1 LKRYRFW
8 ERSTI
13 SGDEKPFWSIP
24 SSELFEQLQ
33 TTREGLTND
42 EVQRRLSSCGY
53 NLLKEKKKADAITLL
68 LNQFKSPL
76 VIILLVAAILS
87 IFLQDPA
94 SATIILAIVFVSGIL
109 GFWQERGAT
118 DAVKKLLSI
127 VQVNTTALRNGEPSQ
142 IPLEQIVPGDVVILN
157 AGNMVPGDCTLI
169 EVRDLFVDE
178 ATLTGETYPAEKSV
192 GVLAPDA
199 PLSARSNTLFMG
211 THVVSG
217 TGKALV
223 VTTGKKT
230 EFGRISES
238 LTLKPPETDFE
249 RGIRRFGYLLMEITL
264 IMVIAI
270 FAVNAYFGRPILVS
284 FLFSVA
290 LAVGLTPQLLPAIV
304 TVNLAHGAK
313 EMATRKV
320 IVKRLVSIENFGSM
334 NLLCSDKTGTLTEGQ
349 VQVHSTID
357 IEGNASEK
365 VLLYACLNANF
376 ESGFANP
383 IDEAIRAKSTFDL
396 TPYKK
401 VDEVPYDFVRKRLS
415 ILASKDNVYI
425 MTTKGAVP
433 NVLDAC
439 AQAETSNGVV
449 QIADVREKIQQ
460 RFEDL
465 SRQGFRLLGVAYK
478 NVLADR
484 ISKDQETQMTFL
496 GFLLLFDPPK
506 PMINKVLQ
514 DLQNLGISLKII
526 TGDNRFV
533 AASLSTQVG
542 LTSSRVLTGPEL
554 QQMSDE
560 ALLQQ
565 VKDTDVFAEVDPNH
579 KERIILAFKK
589 VGYVVGFM
597 GDGINDASALHAADV
612 GISVNTAVDVA
623 KEAAD
628 IVLLEKDLGV
638 LVEGVQDGRKTFA
651 NTLKYVFMAVSANF
665 GNMFSMAGA
674 SLFLSFLPLL
684 PTQVLLTNLMTDFPE
699 MAIPTDS
706 VDSVMV
712 QKPRRWNVQFIRDF
726 MMTFGLLSSVFD
738 YATFGVLL
746 FILHATV
753 DQFRTGWFIE
763 SVVSAT
769 LIVLIIRTQQPFFR
783 SKPSKYLLFATV
795 SVVIAT
801 VLLPFTALGKLFGFV
816 PVSLTF
822 LLFTAIIVGLYLL
835 GAELT
840 KRLFYK
846 RERY

>member
-1 LKRYRFW
+1 
-8 ERSTI
+8 
-13 SGDEKPFWSIP
+13 
-24 SSELFEQLQ
+24 
-33 TTREGLTND
+33 
-42 EVQRRLSSCGY
+42 
-53 NLLKEKKKADAITLL
+53 
-68 LNQFKSPL
+68 
-76 VIILLVAAILS
+76 
-87 IFLQDPA
+87 
-94 SATIILAIVFVSGIL
+94 
-109 GFWQERGAT
+109 
-118 DAVKKLLSI
+118 
-127 VQVNTTALRNGEPSQ
+127 
-142 IPLEQIVPGDVVILN
+142 
-157 AGNMVPGDCTLI
+157 
-169 EVRDLFVDE
+169 
-178 ATLTGETYPAEKSV
+178 
-192 GVLAPDA
+192 
-199 PLSARSNTLFMG
+199 MG

-801 VLLPFTALGKLFGFV
+801 VLLPFTALGRLFGFV

-822 LLFTAIIVGLYLL
+822 LLFTAIIVGLYVL

>member
-24 SSELFEQLQ
+24 SPELFEQLQ
-33 TTREGLTND
+33 TTPEGLTND
-42 EVQRRLSSCGY
+42 EVQRRLSSYGY

-76 VIILLVAAILS
+76 VIILLIAAILS

-142 IPLEQIVPGDVVILN
+142 IPIEQIVPGDVVILN

-169 EVRDLFVDE
+169 EVRDLFLDE

-192 GVLAPDA
+192 GVLAPNA

-415 ILASKDNVYI
+415 ILVSKDNVYI

-484 ISKDQETQMTFL
+484 IGKDQETQMTFL

-554 QQMSDE
+554 HLMSDE

-565 VKDTDVFAEVDPNH
+565 VKDTDVFSEVDPNH

-712 QKPRRWNVQFIRDF
+712 QKPRRWNVKFIRDF

-769 LIVLIIRTQQPFFR
+769 LIVLIIRTQQSFFR

-795 SVVIAT
+795 SVIIAT

-822 LLFTAIIVGLYLL
+822 LLLAAIIVGLYVLS
-835 GAELT
+835 AELA
-840 KRLFYK
+840 KRFFYK
-846 RERY
+846 REGY

>member
-1 LKRYRFW
+1 
-8 ERSTI
+8 
-13 SGDEKPFWSIP
+13 
-24 SSELFEQLQ
+24 
-33 TTREGLTND
+33 
-42 EVQRRLSSCGY
+42 
-53 NLLKEKKKADAITLL
+53 
-68 LNQFKSPL
+68 
-76 VIILLVAAILS
+76 
-87 IFLQDPA
+87 
-94 SATIILAIVFVSGIL
+94 
-109 GFWQERGAT
+109 
-118 DAVKKLLSI
+118 
-127 VQVNTTALRNGEPSQ
+127 
-142 IPLEQIVPGDVVILN
+142 
-157 AGNMVPGDCTLI
+157 
-169 EVRDLFVDE
+169 
-178 ATLTGETYPAEKSV
+178 
-192 GVLAPDA
+192 
-199 PLSARSNTLFMG
+199 MG

-223 VTTGKKT
+223 ITTGKKT
-230 EFGRISES
+230 EFGKISES
-238 LTLKPPETDFE
+238 LALKPPETGFE
-249 RGIRRFGYLLMEITL
+249 RGVRQFGYLLMEITL
-264 IMVIAI
+264 IMAIVI
-270 FAVNAYFGRPILVS
+270 FAVNAYLGRPILVS

-313 EMATRKV
+313 EMAKQKV

-334 NLLCSDKTGTLTEGQ
+334 NLLCSDKTGTLTEGL
-349 VQVHSTID
+349 VQVNSTID

-383 IDEAIRAKSTFDL
+383 IDEAIRAKNTFDL
-396 TPYKK
+396 TSYKK

-415 ILASKDNVYI
+415 ILVSKNNVYI

-439 AQAETSNGVV
+439 AQAETPSGVV

-465 SRQGFRLLGVAYK
+465 SGQGFRLLGVAYK
-478 NVLADR
+478 DVLADR
-484 ISKDQETQMTFL
+484 IDKGQETQMTFL

-506 PMINKVLQ
+506 PKIKTVLQ
-514 DLQNLGISLKII
+514 NLQNLGIALKII

-554 QQMSDE
+554 QLMSDE
-560 ALLQQ
+560 ALLER
-565 VKDTDVFAEVDPNH
+565 VKDTDVFAEVDPSH

-589 VGYVVGFM
+589 AGYVVGYI
-597 GDGINDASALHAADV
+597 GDGINDASALHDADV

-638 LVEGVQDGRKTFA
+638 LVKGVQDGRKTFA
-651 NTLKYVFMAVSANF
+651 NTLKYVFMAASANF

-699 MAIPTDS
+699 MTIPTDS
-706 VDSVMV
+706 VDSDMV
-712 QKPRRWNVQFIRDF
+712 QKPRRWNVKFIRDF

-746 FILHATV
+746 FILHATP

-763 SVVSAT
+763 SVASAT
-769 LIVLIIRTQQPFFR
+769 LIVLVIRTQQSFFR
-783 SKPSKYLLFATV
+783 SKPSKYLMFATL

-801 VLLPFTALGKLFGFV
+801 VLLPFTALGMLFGFV
-816 PVSLTF
+816 PISLTF
-822 LLFTAIIVGLYLL
+822 LLFTAIIVGLYVL

-846 RERY
+846 REGF

>member
-1 LKRYRFW
+1 
-8 ERSTI
+8 
-13 SGDEKPFWSIP
+13 
-24 SSELFEQLQ
+24 
-33 TTREGLTND
+33 LTNN
-42 EVQRRLSSCGY
+42 EAQLRLSSYGY
-53 NLLKEKKKADAITLL
+53 NLLKEKKKTDAITLL
-68 LNQFKSPL
+68 LNQFRSPL
-76 VIILLVAAILS
+76 VLILLVAAILS
-87 IFLQDPA
+87 IFLQDPT
-94 SATIILAIVFVSGIL
+94 SAAIILAIVFVSGLL
-109 GFWQERGAT
+109 GFSQERGAS

-127 VQVNTTALRNGEPSQ
+127 VQINTTALRNGEPSQ
-142 IPLEQIVPGDVVILN
+142 IPLEQIVPGDVAILN
-157 AGNMVPGDCTLI
+157 AGNMVPGDCAII

-230 EFGRISES
+230 EFGKISES
-238 LTLKPPETDFE
+238 LALKPPETGFE
-249 RGIRRFGYLLMEITL
+249 HGVRQFGYLLMEITL
-264 IMVIAI
+264 IMAIVI
-270 FAVNAYFGRPILVS
+270 FAVNAYLGRPILSS
-284 FLFSVA
+284 FLFAVA

-313 EMATRKV
+313 EMAKQKV

-334 NLLCSDKTGTLTEGQ
+334 NLLCSDKTGTLTEGK
-349 VQVHSTID
+349 VEIHSTID
-357 IEGNASEK
+357 FEGNTSEK

-383 IDEAIRAKSTFDL
+383 IDEAIRAKSTFDF
-396 TPYKK
+396 TSYKK
-401 VDEVPYDFVRKRLS
+401 VDEIPYDFVRKRLS
-415 ILASKDNVYI
+415 ILVSKDNMHI
-425 MTTKGAVP
+425 MTTKGAVQ
-433 NVLDAC
+433 NILDAC
-439 AQAETSNGVV
+439 TQAETTKGLV
-449 QIADVREKIQQ
+449 QIADVREQVQQ

-465 SRQGFRLLGVAYK
+465 SGQGFRLLGVAYK
-478 NVLADR
+478 NVPTDR
-484 ISKDQETQMTFL
+484 IGKDQETQMTFL

-506 PMINKVLQ
+506 PMIKTVLQ
-514 DLQNLGISLKII
+514 DLQNLGIALKII

-533 AASLSTQVG
+533 AAYLSTQVG

-554 QQMSDE
+554 HIMSDE
-560 ALLQQ
+560 ALLER
-565 VKDTDVFAEVDPNH
+565 VKVTDVFAEVDPNH

-589 VGYVVGFM
+589 AGYIVGFI

-638 LVEGVQDGRKTFA
+638 LVQGVQDGRKTFA
-651 NTLKYVFMAVSANF
+651 NTLKYVFMAASANF

-706 VDSVMV
+706 VDSGMV
-712 QKPRRWNVQFIRDF
+712 QKPRRWNIKFIRDF
-726 MMTFGLLSSVFD
+726 MMIFGLLSSVFD

-746 FILHATV
+746 FILHATA

-763 SVVSAT
+763 SVASAT
-769 LIVLIIRTQQPFFR
+769 LIVLVIRTQQSFFR
-783 SKPSKYLLFATV
+783 SKPSKYLMFATLC
-795 SVVIAT
+795 VVVAT
-801 VLLPFTALGKLFGFV
+801 GLLPFTALGMLFGFV

-822 LLFTAIIVGLYLL
+822 LVFTAIIVGLYIL

-846 RERY
+846 HEGF

>member
-1 LKRYRFW
+1 
-8 ERSTI
+8 
-13 SGDEKPFWSIP
+13 
-24 SSELFEQLQ
+24 
-33 TTREGLTND
+33 LTND
-42 EVQRRLSSCGY
+42 EAQRRLSSYGY

-68 LNQFKSPL
+68 LNQFRSPL
-76 VIILLVAAILS
+76 VLILLAAAILS
-87 IFLQDPA
+87 IFLQDPT
-94 SATIILAIVFVSGIL
+94 SAAIILVIVFVSGIL
-109 GFWQERGAT
+109 GFWQERGAS
-118 DAVKKLLSI
+118 DAVEKLLSI
-127 VQVNTTALRNGEPSQ
+127 VQINSTALRNGETCQ
-142 IPLEQIVPGDVVILN
+142 IPIEQIVPGDVVILN
-157 AGNMVPGDCTLI
+157 AGNMVPGDCALI

-192 GVLAPDA
+192 AILTPET

-223 VTTGKKT
+223 ITTGKKT
-230 EFGRISES
+230 EFGKISES
-238 LTLKPPETDFE
+238 LRLKPPETGFE
-249 RGIRRFGYLLMEITL
+249 HGVRQFGYLLMEITL
-264 IMVIAI
+264 IMTITI
-270 FAVNAYFGRPILVS
+270 FAINAYFGRPILSS
-284 FLFSVA
+284 FLFSIA

-313 EMATRKV
+313 EMAKQKV

-415 ILASKDNVYI
+415 ILVSKDNAYI

-433 NVLDAC
+433 NVLDVC
-439 AQAETSNGVV
+439 SQAETPNGAV
-449 QIADVREKIQQ
+449 QIADVRGQIQR

-465 SRQGFRLLGVAYK
+465 SGQGFRLLGVAYK
-478 NVLADR
+478 NISADR
-484 ISKDQETQMTFL
+484 IGKDQETQMTFL

-506 PMINKVLQ
+506 PIIKTVLQNLQ
-514 DLQNLGISLKII
+514 DLGIGLKVI

-542 LTSSRVLTGPEL
+542 LTSSRVLAGPEIRL
-554 QQMSDE
+554 MSDE
-560 ALLQQ
+560 ALLQR

-589 VGYVVGFM
+589 AGYVVGFL

-612 GISVNTAVDVA
+612 GISVNTGVDVA

-628 IVLLEKDLGV
+628 IVLLEKDLRV
-638 LVEGVQDGRKTFA
+638 LVQGVQDGRKTFA
-651 NTLKYVFMAVSANF
+651 NTLKYVFMAASANF

-674 SLFLSFLPLL
+674 SLLLSFLPLL

-699 MAIPTDS
+699 MTIPTDS
-706 VDSVMV
+706 VDSGMV
-712 QKPRRWNVQFIRDF
+712 QKPRRWNIRFIRDF
-726 MMTFGLLSSVFD
+726 MMTFGLLSSIFD

-746 FILHATV
+746 FILHATA

-763 SVVSAT
+763 SVASAS
-769 LIVLIIRTQQPFFR
+769 LIVLVIRTQQSFFR
-783 SKPSKYLLFATV
+783 SKPSKYLLVATL

-801 VLLPFTALGKLFGFV
+801 LLLPFTDLGKLFGFV
-816 PVSLTF
+816 GISPTFILLT
-822 LLFTAIIVGLYLL
+822 AVIVGLYVL
-835 GAELT
+835 GAELA
-840 KRLFYK
+840 KRFFYK
-846 RERY
+846 REGF

>member
-1 LKRYRFW
+1 M
-8 ERSTI
+8 SAV
-13 SGDEKPFWSIP
+13 EKPFWSIP
-24 SSELFEQLQ
+24 SSELFEQLK
-33 TTREGLTND
+33 TTPEGLTND
-42 EVQRRLSSCGY
+42 EVQRRLSSYGY
-53 NLLKEKKKADAITLL
+53 NRLQEKKKTDALTLL
-68 LNQFKSPL
+68 LNQFRSPL
-76 VIILLVAAILS
+76 VLILLAAAILS
-87 IFLQDPA
+87 IFLQDPT
-94 SATIILAIVFVSGIL
+94 SATIILIIVFVSGIL

-127 VQVNTTALRNGEPSQ
+127 VQINTTAVRNGEPSQ

-169 EVRDLFVDE
+169 EARDLFLDE
-178 ATLTGETYPAEKSV
+178 ATLTGETYPSEKSV

-230 EFGRISES
+230 EFGKISES
-238 LTLKPPETDFE
+238 LTLKPPETGFE
-249 RGIRRFGYLLMEITL
+249 QGVRRFGYLLMEITL

-270 FAVNAYFGRPILVS
+270 FAVNAYFGRPILAS

-304 TVNLAHGAK
+304 SVNLAHGAK
-313 EMATRKV
+313 EMAKQKV

-334 NLLCSDKTGTLTEGQ
+334 NLLCSDKTGTLTEGKAE
-349 VQVHSTID
+349 VHSTID

-376 ESGFANP
+376 ETGFANP
-383 IDEAIRAKSTFDL
+383 IDDAIRAKSTFDPP
-396 TPYKK
+396 PYKK

-415 ILASKDNVYI
+415 ILVSKDNLYI
-425 MTTKGAVP
+425 MTTKGAVA

-439 AQAETSNGVV
+439 TQAETANGVV

-465 SRQGFRLLGVAYK
+465 SRQGFRMLGVAYK
-478 NVLADR
+478 NIPVDH
-484 ISKDQETQMTFL
+484 INKDQETQMTFL
-496 GFLLLFDPPK
+496 GFVLLFDPPK
-506 PMINKVLQ
+506 AMIKNV
-514 DLQNLGISLKII
+514 LQNLQTLGVSLKII

-533 AASLSTQVG
+533 ATSLSIQVG
-542 LTSSRVLTGPEL
+542 LPGLRVLTGPEL
-554 QQMSDE
+554 HEMSDE
-560 ALLQQ
+560 ALLKQ
-565 VKDTDVFAEVDPNH
+565 VNDTDVFAEVDPNH

-589 VGYVVGFM
+589 TGHVVGFI

-638 LVEGVQDGRKTFA
+638 LVQGVQDGRKTFA

-699 MAIPTDS
+699 MTIPTDS
-706 VDSVMV
+706 VDSDMV
-712 QKPRRWNVQFIRDF
+712 QKPRRWDVKFIRDF
-726 MMTFGLLSSVFD
+726 MIYFGLLSSVFD
-738 YATFGVLL
+738 YMTFGVLL
-746 FILHATV
+746 FILQATPV
-753 DQFRTGWFIE
+753 QFRTGWFIE
-763 SVVSAT
+763 SVASAA
-769 LIVLIIRTQQPFFR
+769 LIVLVIRTRQPFFK
-783 SKPSKYLLFATV
+783 SKPSKYLMFTTF
-795 SVVIAT
+795 SIVIAS
-801 VLLPFTALGKLFGFV
+801 VLLPFTTLGTLFGFV
-816 PVSLTF
+816 PVSLIF
-822 LLFTAIIVGLYLL
+822 LLFTAIIVGLYVLS
-835 GAELT
+835 AELT
-840 KRLFYK
+840 KQLFYK
-846 RERY
+846 RERF

>member
-1 LKRYRFW
+1 MIRIL

-13 SGDEKPFWSIP
+13 SSDEEPFWSIP
-24 SSELFEQLQ
+24 SSKLFVQLK
-33 TTREGLTND
+33 TTPEGLTND
-42 EVQRRLSSCGY
+42 EVQRRLASYGY
-53 NLLKEKKKADAITLL
+53 NLLKEKKKTDAITLL
-68 LNQFKSPL
+68 LNQFRSPL
-76 VIILLVAAILS
+76 VLILLAAAILS
-87 IFLQDPA
+87 TFLQDPT
-94 SATIILAIVFVSGIL
+94 SAAIILVIVFVSGIL
-109 GFWQERGAT
+109 GFWQERGAS

-127 VQVNTTALRNGEPSQ
+127 VQINTTALRNGKASQ
-142 IPLEQIVPGDVVILN
+142 IPLEEIVPGDVVILN
-157 AGNMVPGDCTLI
+157 AGNMVPGDCALI
-169 EVRDLFVDE
+169 EVKDLFADE
-178 ATLTGETYPAEKSV
+178 ATLTGETYPAEKSI
-192 GVLAPDA
+192 GVLTHDT

-223 VTTGKKT
+223 VTTGKNT
-230 EFGRISES
+230 EFGKISES
-238 LTLKPPETDFE
+238 LALRQPETGFE
-249 RGIRRFGYLLMEITL
+249 HGVRQFGYLLMEITL
-264 IMVIAI
+264 IMTIMI
-270 FAVNAYFGRPILVS
+270 FALNAYLGRPILSS

-313 EMATRKV
+313 EMAKQKV

-334 NLLCSDKTGTLTEGQ
+334 NLLCSDKTGTLTEGK
-349 VQVHSTID
+349 VEIHSAID
-357 IEGNASEK
+357 IEGNTSEK

-383 IDEAIRAKSTFDL
+383 IDEAIRAESMFDF
-396 TPYKK
+396 TSYKK
-401 VDEVPYDFVRKRLS
+401 IDEVPYDFVRKRLS
-415 ILASKDNVYI
+415 ILTSKDNMHT

-439 AQAETSNGVV
+439 TQAETPNMVV
-449 QIADVREKIQQ
+449 QIADVRDKIQQ

-465 SRQGFRLLGVAYK
+465 SGQGFRLLGVAYK
-478 NVLADR
+478 NISADR
-484 ISKDQETQMTFL
+484 IGKDQETQMIFL

-506 PMINKVLQ
+506 PMIKTV
-514 DLQNLGISLKII
+514 LQNLENLGIALKII

-542 LTSSRVLTGPEL
+542 LTSARVLTGPEL
-554 QQMSDE
+554 QLMSDE
-560 ALLQQ
+560 ALLQR
-565 VKDTDVFAEVDPNH
+565 VKDADVFAEVDPNH

-589 VGYVVGFM
+589 AGYIVGFM
-597 GDGINDASALHAADV
+597 GDGINDASALHTADV

-651 NTLKYVFMAVSANF
+651 NTLKYVFMAASANF

-674 SLFLSFLPLL
+674 SLLLSFLPLL

-706 VDSVMV
+706 VDSNMV
-712 QKPRRWNVQFIRDF
+712 QKPRRWNIKFIRDF
-726 MMTFGLLSSVFD
+726 MMIFGLLSSVFD

-746 FILHATV
+746 FILHATAN
-753 DQFRTGWFIE
+753 QFRTGWFIE
-763 SVVSAT
+763 SVISAT
-769 LIVLIIRTQQPFFR
+769 LIVLVIRTQQSFFR
-783 SKPSKYLLFATV
+783 SKPSKYLMLATLC
-795 SVVIAT
+795 VVIAT
-801 VLLPFTALGKLFGFV
+801 VLLPFTALGRLFGFV
-816 PVSLTF
+816 PISLTF
-822 LLFTAIIVGLYLL
+822 LVFTAIVIGLYVM

-846 RERY
+846 HEGL

>member
-1 LKRYRFW
+1 M
-8 ERSTI
+8 SV
-13 SGDEKPFWSIP
+13 DEQSFWSIP
-24 SSELFEQLQ
+24 SSELFEQLR
-33 TTREGLTND
+33 TTPEGLTND
-42 EVQRRLSSCGY
+42 EVQRRLSSYGY
-53 NLLKEKKKADAITLL
+53 NLLKEKKKTDTITLF

-76 VIILLVAAILS
+76 VLILLAAALLS
-87 IFLQDPA
+87 IFLQDPT
-94 SATIILAIVFVSGIL
+94 SAAIILVIVFVSGIL
-109 GFWQERGAT
+109 GFWQERGAS

-127 VQVNTTALRNGEPSQ
+127 VQINTTVLRNGKASQ
-142 IPLEQIVPGDVVILN
+142 IPLEQIVPGDVVLLS
-157 AGNMVPGDCTLI
+157 AGNMVPGDCSLI
-169 EVRDLFVDE
+169 EVKDLFADE
-178 ATLTGETYPAEKSV
+178 AALTGETFPAEKSV
-192 GVLAPDA
+192 GVLASDA

-230 EFGRISES
+230 EFGKISES
-238 LTLKPPETDFE
+238 LAFRQPETGFE
-249 RGIRRFGYLLMEITL
+249 HGVKQFGFLLMEITL
-264 IMVIAI
+264 IMAILI
-270 FAVNAYFGRPILVS
+270 FALNAYLGRPILSS
-284 FLFSVA
+284 FLFAVA

-313 EMATRKV
+313 EMAEQKV

-349 VQVHSTID
+349 VQVHSAID
-357 IEGNASEK
+357 VEGNASEK
-365 VLLYACLNANF
+365 VRLYACLNANF

-383 IDEAIRAKSTFDL
+383 IDEAIRAKSTFDF
-396 TPYKK
+396 TSYKK

-415 ILASKDNVYI
+415 ILVSKDNMYI
-425 MTTKGAVP
+425 MATKGAVS

-439 AQAETSNGVV
+439 AQVETSKGIV
-449 QIADVREKIQQ
+449 QIADVRDQIQH

-478 NVLADR
+478 N
-484 ISKDQETQMTFL
+484 ISSDHIGKDQETQMTFL

-506 PMINKVLQ
+506 PGIQTVLQ
-514 DLQNLGISLKII
+514 NLQNLGITLKII

-533 AASLSTQVG
+533 ADSLSTQVG
-542 LTSSRVLTGPEL
+542 LASLRILTGPEIHL
-554 QQMSDE
+554 MSDE
-560 ALLQQ
+560 ALDQR
-565 VKDTDVFAEVDPNH
+565 VKDTDVFAEVEPNH
-579 KERIILAFKK
+579 KQRIILAFKK
-589 VGYVVGFM
+589 AGYVVGFI

-651 NTLKYVFMAVSANF
+651 NTLKYVFMAASANF

-706 VDSVMV
+706 VDSNMV
-712 QKPRRWNVQFIRDF
+712 QKPRRWNIRFIRDF
-726 MMTFGLLSSVFD
+726 MIIFGILSSIFD
-738 YATFGVLL
+738 YMTFGVLL
-746 FILHATV
+746 LVLHAAP

-763 SVVSAT
+763 SVISAT
-769 LIVLIIRTQQPFFR
+769 LIVLVIRTQQSFFR
-783 SKPSKYLLFATV
+783 SKPSKYLLLATLA
-795 SVVIAT
+795 VVIAT
-801 VLLPFTALGKLFGFV
+801 LLLPFTTLGTLFGFV
-816 PVSLTF
+816 PISLTF
-822 LLFTAIIVGLYLL
+822 LLLTAIIVGLYVL
-835 GAELT
+835 GAELA
-840 KRLFYK
+840 KRFFYK
-846 RERY
+846 REGF

>member
-1 LKRYRFW
+1 MKRYRFW

-33 TTREGLTND
+33 TTPEGLTND
-42 EVQRRLSSCGY
+42 EVQRRLSSYGY

-76 VIILLVAAILS
+76 VIILLIAAILS

-142 IPLEQIVPGDVVILN
+142 IPIEQIVPGDVVILN

-169 EVRDLFVDE
+169 EVRDLFLDE

-383 IDEAIRAKSTFDL
+383 IDEAIRAKNTFDL

-415 ILASKDNVYI
+415 ILVSKDNVYI

-433 NVLDAC
+433 NVLDVC

-484 ISKDQETQMTFL
+484 IGKDQETQMTFL

-554 QQMSDE
+554 HLMSDE

-712 QKPRRWNVQFIRDF
+712 QKPRRWNVKFIRDF

-769 LIVLIIRTQQPFFR
+769 LIVLIIRTQQSFFR

-822 LLFTAIIVGLYLL
+822 LLLAAIIVGLYVLS
-835 GAELT
+835 AELA
-840 KRLFYK
+840 KRFFYK
-846 RERY
+846 REGY

>member
-1 LKRYRFW
+1 
-8 ERSTI
+8 
-13 SGDEKPFWSIP
+13 
-24 SSELFEQLQ
+24 
-33 TTREGLTND
+33 LTND
-42 EVQRRLSSCGY
+42 EVQRRLSSYGY
-53 NLLKEKKKADAITLL
+53 NLLKEKKKANSITLL
-68 LNQFKSPL
+68 LNQFRSPL
-76 VIILLVAAILS
+76 VLILLVAAILS
-87 IFLQDPA
+87 IFLQDRS
-94 SATIILAIVFVSGIL
+94 SAAIILAIVLVSGML
-109 GFWQERGAT
+109 GFWQERGAS

-127 VQVNTTALRNGEPSQ
+127 VQINTTALRNGQPGQ
-142 IPLEQIVPGDVVILN
+142 IPLEQIVPGDVVMLN
-157 AGNMVPGDCTLI
+157 AGNMVPADCALI
-169 EVRDLFVDE
+169 EVKDLFVDE

-192 GVLAPDA
+192 GVLTPDA

-230 EFGRISES
+230 EFGKISES
-238 LTLKPPETDFE
+238 LALKPPETGFE
-249 RGIRRFGYLLMEITL
+249 RGVRQFGYLLMEITL
-264 IMVIAI
+264 IMAIVI
-270 FAVNAYFGRPILVS
+270 FAVNAYLGRPILVS

-313 EMATRKV
+313 EMAKQKV

-334 NLLCSDKTGTLTEGQ
+334 NLLCSDKTGTLTEGK
-349 VQVHSTID
+349 VEMHSTID

-383 IDEAIRAKSTFDL
+383 IDEAIRAKSTFDF
-396 TPYKK
+396 TSYKK

-415 ILASKDNVYI
+415 VLVSKDNVHI

-439 AQAETSNGVV
+439 SQVETPNGLV
-449 QIADVREKIQQ
+449 QIAAVREQIQQ

-465 SRQGFRLLGVAYK
+465 SGQGFRLLGVACK
-478 NVLADR
+478 NVPSDR
-484 ISKDQETQMTFL
+484 IDKGQETQMTFL
-496 GFLLLFDPPK
+496 GFLLLSDPPK
-506 PMINKVLQ
+506 PMIKGVLQ
-514 DLQNLGISLKII
+514 NLQNLGIALKII

-533 AASLSTQVG
+533 AASLNTQIG

-554 QQMSDE
+554 HVMSDE
-560 ALLQQ
+560 ALLER

-589 VGYVVGFM
+589 AGYIVGFI

-638 LVEGVQDGRKTFA
+638 LVQGVQDGRKTFA
-651 NTLKYVFMAVSANF
+651 NTLKYVFMAASANF

-706 VDSVMV
+706 VDSDMV
-712 QKPRRWNVQFIRDF
+712 QKPRRWNVKFIRDF

-746 FILHATV
+746 FILHATA

-763 SVVSAT
+763 SVASAT
-769 LIVLIIRTQQPFFR
+769 LIVLVIRTQQSFFR
-783 SKPSKYLLFATV
+783 SKPSKYLMFATLA
-795 SVVIAT
+795 VVIAT
-801 VLLPFTALGKLFGFV
+801 ILLPFTALGRLFGFV
-816 PVSLTF
+816 PISLTF
-822 LLFTAIIVGLYLL
+822 LLFTAIIVGLYVL
-835 GAELT
+835 GAEQT

-846 RERY
+846 REGL